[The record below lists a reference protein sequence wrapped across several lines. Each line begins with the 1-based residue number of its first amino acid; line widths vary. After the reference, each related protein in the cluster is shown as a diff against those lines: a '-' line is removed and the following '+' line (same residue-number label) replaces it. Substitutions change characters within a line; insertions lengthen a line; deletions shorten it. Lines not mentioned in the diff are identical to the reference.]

1 MKVFTVHTRRG
12 SLDIDRDVV
21 IVKEG
26 FSWPAFI
33 FSVIWA
39 IWCRLWLVAI
49 GLLVVEVIA
58 SAMMAWLNTSMTT
71 QAIVAVGL
79 ALGLGV
85 FGNDLWRWTL
95 ARRGFVMSDVVAA
108 ADRDAAEQRYFERH
122 PQLAE
127 EYAR

>member
-12 SLDIDRDVV
+12 GLDFDRDFVV
-21 IVKEG
+21 IKEG
-26 FSWPAFI
+26 FSWPAFL

-39 IWCRLWLVAI
+39 IWCRLWLVAA
-49 GLLVVEVIA
+49 GLLLVEAITGA
-58 SAMMAWLNTSMTT
+58 LMALLNAGMAT
-71 QAIVAVGL
+71 QFILAGGL

-95 ARRGFVMSDVVAA
+95 ARRGFVMSDIVAA
-108 ADRDAAEQRYFERH
+108 TDRDAAEQRYFERH